1 MEPMDSHSA
10 QDAPHPMPQ
19 DAAARHPFVDRGLR
33 RLSSVTVAAGVA
45 SAAASVGTVLL
56 NRDPGYVR
64 ALLTSRDWG
73 TAEPTAADVAAAQS
87 TVLDAVLVGAV
98 LLAITALLLWLV
110 NRPWRPVRW
119 VGSVLTVL
127 GVLTAAF
134 WAVDGG
140 TMVLTAGAAGGVV
153 LALVGAMLVACALWL
168 LVAHSQGVREALD
181 G

>member
-1 MEPMDSHSA
+1 MEAMDSSLTAH
-10 QDAPHPMPQ
+10 
-19 DAAARHPFVDRGLR
+19 DAAARHPFVEQGLR
-33 RLSSVTVAAGVA
+33 RLSSATVAAGLV

-98 LLAITALLLWLV
+98 LLALTALLVWLV
-110 NRPWRPVRW
+110 HRPWRLVRW

-127 GVLTAAF
+127 GAFTAAF

-140 TMVLTAGAAGGVV
+140 TMVLTAGAAGAVV
-153 LALVGAMLVACALWL
+153 LVLVGAMLVACALWL
-168 LVAHSQGVREALD
+168 LVAHSKRVREALD